1 MILTYKILSDKS
13 SAFGEQWFEK
23 MATRRP
29 TRQSRGGL
37 NNLIEGRASHNYRKE
52 FFSLRVPRAWN
63 RLPDHVKEAGSAAAF
78 KARYRHNLEVRV
90 A

>member
-29 TRQSRGGL
+29 TRQSRGL
-37 NNLIEGRASHNYRKE
+37 NNLIEGRASHNYRRE

-63 RLPDHVKEAGSAAAF
+63 RLPDHVKEAGSATAF